1 MILTNKTAKPVFL
14 LLLLVLGLTAVWFAC
29 SSKNGSRFVTTREL
43 AQKLDLS
50 DLTPTETKRLEQVVN
65 SQVSPCGDN
74 VTIAEALSNP
84 EHCPLVILAIRF
96 ILRRSMEDYSAEEI
110 SKAYVARYA
119 AAKGIDIPIDGSP
132 VIGAEN
138 PVITIVIFSDFEC
151 PVCAHASDKLHE
163 LLRRYPEDIRVVYK
177 HFPIDSHRLAD
188 HAARAAFAAH
198 RQDKFWEMHDTLFS
212 AIGSPLDQER
222 IAVMADGLGLDMEL
236 FQEDLAGAGATSAI
250 AADKK
255 LGMQLG
261 VSGTPTVFVN
271 GRLLEDGIGKIDDR
285 LDEEFLRHGSR

>member
-1 MILTNKTAKPVFL
+1 MTLNNKMARSVFL
-14 LLLLVLGLTAVWFAC
+14 GILIIVGLATTWFAC
-29 SSKNGSRFVTTREL
+29 SSKNGSRFVTTKEL

-65 SQVSPCGDN
+65 SQVSPCGDD

-96 ILRRSMEDYSAEEI
+96 ILRRSMEDYSVEEI
-110 SKAYVARYA
+110 SEAYVARYA
-119 AAKGIDIPIDGSP
+119 AVKAVDIPIDGSP

-138 PVITIVIFSDFEC
+138 QFITIVIFTDFEC
-151 PVCAHASDKLHE
+151 PFCAHASDKLHE

-198 RQDKFWEMHDTLFS
+198 QQDKFWEMHDTLFS
-212 AIGSPLDQER
+212 AIGSPLDRER
-222 IAVMADGLGLDMEL
+222 ITVMAEGLGLDMEL

-285 LDEEFLRHGSR
+285 LDEEFLRQSPR